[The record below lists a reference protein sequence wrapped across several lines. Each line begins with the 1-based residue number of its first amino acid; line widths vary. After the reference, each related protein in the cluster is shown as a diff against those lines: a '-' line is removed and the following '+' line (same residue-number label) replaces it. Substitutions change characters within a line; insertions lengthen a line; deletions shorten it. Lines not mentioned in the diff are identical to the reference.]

1 MLKSTAV
8 FSYNSKVKYRAGGVY
23 PNTGIRASTLTH
35 PTIMVDSKSI
45 QFTVKYP
52 DIFENYKVKIAN
64 VSEISNWTN
73 NPMQFW
79 QNQLHFALWCATTGC
94 GISFKDHLSTHGLTK
109 SLYLFHVYYQ
119 TRRILKVM
127 QTPLP
132 PDASWNANNNPYNRR
147 EYEHI
152 CNEFGVPTNTDWR
165 WHGQNNGMGYIFVH
179 VYDFFH
185 KNPNKTGYINDTY
198 DPSKFTF
205 SQPPPPSK
213 PKFHMADVIAMRYGP
228 NPFKKHSKPTSH
240 APAVTQVVYIEQIAE
255 NWQTFVLD
263 KSEGFTKAGVER
275 INDSIRTY
283 VWAMVGA
290 QAQTR
295 TDIVGVGTA
304 FDAQKQFLANVEDA
318 ISSPV
323 DLPSAIKR
331 YQDVLRY
338 AGSKVDF
345 VFGIGLYMAPSN
357 MRLKVVQ
364 IAGYNNEI
372 VIATD
377 KQTLGINSDVNSS
390 VIPQPKEVGIVKPQ
404 SPRIIKPSKPHLHPD
419 VVSQNN
425 QHVDEKTALVVG
437 GVAVGLLMIWFST

>member
-1 MLKSTAV
+1 MLQSTAV
-8 FSYNSKVKYRAGGVY
+8 FSYNSKAKYRAGGVY

-35 PTIMVDSKSI
+35 PTIMVDSKST
-45 QFTVKYP
+45 QFTIKYP
-52 DIFENYKVKIAN
+52 NIFEKYKVTATNIEQ
-64 VSEISNWTN
+64 VHNWFN

-79 QNQLHFALWCATTGC
+79 QNQLHFAIWCATSGC
-94 GISFKDHLSTHGLTK
+94 GVSTTNHLATTGFTK
-109 SLYLFHVYYQ
+109 SLFLFHVYYQ
-119 TRRILKVM
+119 TRRILAVI
-127 QTPLP
+127 QAPLP
-132 PDASWNANNNPYNRR
+132 QDKAWDASHNPYNRR
-147 EYEHI
+147 AYEII
-152 CNEFGVPTNTDWR
+152 CNEFGISPQTDWR
-165 WHGQNNGMGYIFVH
+165 RHGINQGLGTPYGGVH
-179 VYDFFH
+179 TIKEVSDMTKATSLPWAILHSNEWGDKLMNFKGGKPYTVSRVEQPD
-185 KNPNKTGYINDTY
+185 
-198 DPSKFTF
+198 DPAWTNF
-205 SQPPPPSK
+205 
-213 PKFHMADVIAMRYGP
+213 M
-228 NPFKKHSKPTSH
+228 
-240 APAVTQVVYIEQIAE
+240 
-255 NWQTFVLD
+255 LD
-263 KSEGFTKAGVER
+263 KSEGFTRPGIER

-283 VWAMVGA
+283 VWAIVGA

-323 DLPSAIKR
+323 DLPSTIKR

-357 MRLKVVQ
+357 MRLKVGQ

-377 KQTLGINSDVNSS
+377 KQTLGVNSDVNLS
-390 VIPQPKEVGIVKPQ
+390 VVPQPKEVGIVKPQ
-404 SPRIIKPSKPHLHPD
+404 SPSIIKPSNIKPHLHPD

-425 QHVDEKTALVVG
+425 QHIDEKTALVVG